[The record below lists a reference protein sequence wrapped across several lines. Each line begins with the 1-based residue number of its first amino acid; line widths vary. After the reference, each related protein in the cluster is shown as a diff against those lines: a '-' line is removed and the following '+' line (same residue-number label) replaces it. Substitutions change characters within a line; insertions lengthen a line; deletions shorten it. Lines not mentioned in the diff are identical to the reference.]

1 MSDLKKLFRK
11 EHPFI
16 TEPDTWI
23 VAGHSMSGDP
33 LDRVPVQGRIQITHE
48 EGKIV
53 NLGEMA
59 FVSKS
64 NPVTFQTAYELTPT
78 EDELVL
84 DFFQANE
91 SVGDLRGKVV
101 AFDDRL
107 ISSYTSGDGSL
118 TGTEVFYKTGDN
130 RYAVT
135 GTLVS
140 GGRIISLWKLDLVR
154 PAAEEVQ
161 ENSEQAG

>member
-1 MSDLKKLFRK
+1 
-11 EHPFI
+11 
-16 TEPDTWI
+16 
-23 VAGHSMSGDP
+23 
-33 LDRVPVQGRIQITHE
+33 VQGRIQITHE

-78 EDELVL
+78 QDELVL

-140 GGRIISLWKLDLVR
+140 DGQIISLWKLDLVR

-161 ENSEQAG
+161 ENSKQAGKE